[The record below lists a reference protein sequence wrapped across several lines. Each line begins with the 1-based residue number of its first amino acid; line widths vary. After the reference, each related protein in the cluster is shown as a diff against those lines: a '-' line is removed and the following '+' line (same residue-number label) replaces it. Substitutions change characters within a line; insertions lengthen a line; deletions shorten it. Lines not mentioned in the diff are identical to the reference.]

1 MRSKRITVLALAV
14 GLVSV
19 CMPLLAHHGTGT
31 SYDMT
36 KELTL
41 SGTVTEFLWA
51 NPHVLIYVDVTDDQ
65 GKVVNWGGELN
76 NPRFIARQGY
86 TKSTVKVGDKVTLI
100 GNPSKAGTTRIV
112 IDKIVLPDGKT
123 VKGPGTTPGSRP
135 ANPDNGPKYEQ

>member
-1 MRSKRITVLALAV
+1 MRSKRIISSALAV
-14 GLVSV
+14 ALLSV

-41 SGTVTEFLWA
+41 SGTVTQFLWA

-76 NPRFIARQGY
+76 NPRFIARQGFSKD
-86 TKSTVKVGDKVTLI
+86 TLKPGDKVTLT

-112 IDKIVLPDGKT
+112 IDKIKLPDGRT

-135 ANPDNGPKYEQ
+135 ANPDNGPKYEE

>member
-1 MRSKRITVLALAV
+1 MLKKRIMFSALAV
-14 GLVSV
+14 SLLSAS
-19 CMPLLAHHGTGT
+19 MPLLAHHGTGT

-41 SGTVTEFLWA
+41 SGTVTQFVWA

-86 TKSTVKVGDKVTLI
+86 TKDTVKPGDKVTLM

-112 IDKIVLPDGKT
+112 IDKIMLPDGKT
-123 VKGPGTTPGSRP
+123 VKGPGTTPGSRA

>member
-1 MRSKRITVLALAV
+1 MRKKRITLFAFAV
-14 GLVSV
+14 GFLSAS
-19 CMPLLAHHGTGT
+19 MPLLAHHGTGT

-41 SGTVTEFLWA
+41 SGTVTQFVWA

-86 TKSTVKVGDKVTLI
+86 TKDTVKPGDKVTLM

-112 IDKIVLPDGKT
+112 IDKIMLPDGKT

>member
-1 MRSKRITVLALAV
+1 MRSKLITFSALAV
-14 GLVSV
+14 GLLIV

-36 KELTL
+36 KELTVA
-41 SGTVTEFLWA
+41 GTVTQFLWA

-86 TKSTVKVGDKVTLI
+86 TKGTVKPGDKVTLV

-112 IDKIVLPDGKT
+112 IDKIVLPDGRT
-123 VKGPGTTPGSRP
+123 IKGPGSKPGSRP
-135 ANPDNGPKYEQ
+135 ANGDNGPKYEQ